1 MKQKQ
6 KSCKTLQ
13 MNLVLVVS
21 FMSLLLTST
30 VNLQARGTENKLF
43 STKILPPSNVS
54 GKVVDTRNSPIEGAT
69 VLVKGSKSGVVTDAQ
84 GNFTLKDVADNAS
97 LSISAVGY
105 LSKDVPVR
113 KSGSLTVI
121 LVEQVS
127 SLTDVVVVGYGTQS
141 KKDLTGAVVQIKA
154 TQLEN
159 ENPRS
164 VGDMLRGNA
173 PGLDV
178 GFDASTK
185 GSNASLQVRGKGT
198 LTASSSPL
206 IVLDGVIYPGGL
218 EDINPNDIAT
228 IDVLKDASSAAVFG
242 ARSANGVVLITTKR
256 GKGGKPVI
264 TFNDNVGFNK
274 LAAKPHLLTG
284 DEMLDFRAEAIWS
297 QVGYD
302 STSKTGVKYKYK
314 DPRKLTAGEISQ
326 ADWLALTGSTLSPVL
341 EWLNRL
347 KLKPIEVTNYQ
358 ANKMLDWENLIYNNN
373 ALQHDHTV
381 SISQRR
387 EDYNYYFSL
396 GYLTNEGLTKGDVY
410 KTFRTRLNLESTAT
424 KFLTIGVNFQYAN
437 RDESSV
443 PLSMSDVTRTTPWGS
458 IYADDGVTL
467 RVSPNDDP
475 GNNTNPFMEQ
485 FYTDRMYRYNN
496 LFGTVYV
503 KGKLPWGFSYQANFS
518 PRFDFLTEF
527 NHQAATNPT
536 IAAKKGIVDRRNQTT
551 YSWQSDNILR
561 WNQKYKKH
569 SVEAT
574 FLFNAEK
581 FQFWNT
587 KLHAENFAPN
597 DNLSYHSVQSGTAGV
612 TVSSDD
618 QVSTG
623 DALMGRI
630 NYNYDQRYFFTA
642 TTRRDGYSAFGQQN
656 PRATFPSVAL
666 AWAINEEKFMKSTQ
680 SWLDYLK
687 IRGSYGENGNREIGR
702 YAALSNLSSS
712 SYVYVTSGGVTY
724 NGSTVQAS
732 NLSNPNLKWERNSSI
747 NYGFDYSILKGKISG
762 SVDMYDRITKDLL
775 VNRSLPSV
783 VGFSSILVNLGE
795 VENKGTEITVNTVN
809 VENKNFTWKTSFG
822 IWWNKNTINHLYGA
836 TPDYDA
842 TGKLIGNTEKDDLT
856 NQWFIGHAISA
867 VYNYNIVG
875 VWQISEAAT
884 AAKYGYKPGDFK
896 LEDTDK
902 DGKYTI
908 ADKQFLGET
917 TPKYSFNF
925 RNDFRVFKN
934 FDFSFTLNAKI
945 GQLSSFSEATNSQL
959 NGGNVFYDRSNF
971 YKIPYW
977 TPTNPINDYAGIGS
991 NVGGPVSWNVYR
1003 KSSFVRLNNM
1013 SLAYNLPQEIARKH
1027 KLEAVKFYMNVV
1039 NARVFTDWIYFDPEN
1054 KNGTSG
1060 GAPTPYTVNFGLNLT
1075 L

>member
-1 MKQKQ
+1 MLVSATKLLANDSKP
-6 KSCKTLQ
+6 TLYTT
-13 MNLVLVVS
+13 NFLPA
-21 FMSLLLTST
+21 ST
-30 VNLQARGTENKLF
+30 IT
-43 STKILPPSNVS
+43 
-54 GKVVDTRNSPIEGAT
+54 GKVVDTRNAPIEGAT
-69 VLVKGSKSGVVTDAQ
+69 VAVKGSKSAVISDAQ
-84 GNFTLKDVADNAS
+84 GNFTLKEVADNAT
-97 LSISAVGY
+97 LSVTAVGY
-105 LSKDVPVR
+105 LTKEVAIKKGGPLNII
-113 KSGSLTVI
+113 LT
-121 LVEQVS
+121 EQVS

-141 KKDLTGAVVQIKA
+141 KKDLTGAVAQIKA

-185 GSNASLQVRGKGT
+185 GSNASLQIRGKGT

-228 IDVLKDASSAAVFG
+228 IDILKDASSAAVFG
-242 ARSANGVVLITTKR
+242 ARSANGVVLITTKK

-264 TFNDNVGFNK
+264 TFNDNIGFNK
-274 LAAKPHLLTG
+274 LENKPHLLDG
-284 DEMLDFRAEAIWS
+284 NEMLDFRAEAIWS
-297 QVGYD
+297 MMGYD
-302 STSKTGVKYKYK
+302 STSLPGIRYKYT
-314 DPRKLTAGEISQ
+314 DPRKLPASITQAAWLGLTNSTA
-326 ADWLALTGSTLSPVL
+326 DPVV
-341 EWLNRL
+341 EWLTRL
-347 KLKPIEVTNYQ
+347 RLKPIEITNYQ
-358 ANKMLDWENLIYNNN
+358 AGKMLDWENLIYNNN
-373 ALQHDHTV
+373 AMQHDHTI
-381 SISQRR
+381 SISQRK

-410 KTFRTRLNLESTAT
+410 KTFRTRLNLESTVA
-424 KFLTIGVNFQYAN
+424 KFLTMGVNFQFSN
-437 RDESSV
+437 RDESAV
-443 PLSMSDVTRTTPWGS
+443 PLSMSDVVRTTPWGS

-475 GNNTNPFMEQ
+475 GNNTNPFMDQ
-485 FYTDRMYRYNN
+485 FYTDRRYQYNN
-496 LFGTVYV
+496 LFGSVYL
-503 KGKLPWGFSYQANFS
+503 KGKLPWGFSYQANFT
-518 PRFDFLTEF
+518 PRYDFLIEF
-527 NHQAATNPT
+527 NHQSALNPI
-536 IAAKKGIVDRRNQTT
+536 IAAKKGIVDRRDQTI

-561 WNQKYKKH
+561 WNKTYKKH

-581 FQFWNT
+581 YQSWNN

-597 DNLSYHSVQSGTAGV
+597 DNLSYHAVQSGTAGV

-630 NYNYDQRYFFTA
+630 NYNYDQKYFFTA

-680 SWLDYLK
+680 NWLDYLK
-687 IRGSYGENGNREIGR
+687 LRVSYGENGNREIGR

-724 NGSTVQAS
+724 NGSTIQAS
-732 NLSNPNLKWERNSSI
+732 NLSNPDLKWERNSSF
-747 NYGFDYSILKGKISG
+747 NYGFDYSILRGKVSG
-762 SVDMYDRITKDLL
+762 SVDFYDRITKDLL

-795 VENKGTEITVNTVN
+795 VENKGTEITINTVN
-809 VENKNFTWKTSFG
+809 IEKKNFTWKSTLG
-822 IWWNKNTINHLYGA
+822 IWWNKNTINHLYGP

-842 TGKLIGNTEKDDLT
+842 NGKLIGSSEKDDLT
-856 NQWFIGHAISA
+856 NQWFIGHSISS
-867 VYNYNIVG
+867 VYNYKVIG
-875 VWQISEAAT
+875 VWQIAEAAT

-896 LEDTDK
+896 LEDFNN
-902 DGKYTI
+902 DGSYTI

-917 TPKYSFNF
+917 TPKYSFNL

-934 FDFSFTLNAKI
+934 FDISFTLYAKI

-971 YKIPYW
+971 YRIPYW
-977 TPTNPINDYAGIGS
+977 TPSNPINEYAGIAS
-991 NVGGPVSWNVYR
+991 NVGGPVSWTVYR
-1003 KSSFVRLNNM
+1003 PSSFVRLSNM

-1039 NARVFTDWIYFDPEN
+1039 NAHVFTNWIYFDPEN

-1060 GAPTPYTVNFGLNLT
+1060 GAPTPYTINFGLNLT

>member
-6 KSCKTLQ
+6 KPCKMPPLRAA
-13 MNLVLVVS
+13 LVVS
-21 FMSLLLTST
+21 FLSLLLTST
-30 VNLQARGTENKLF
+30 VNLQARNNASELF
-43 STKILPPSNVS
+43 STKNLPPSNVT
-54 GKVVDTRNSPIEGAT
+54 GKVVDTRNSPIEGASV
-69 VLVKGSKSGVVTDAQ
+69 VLKGTKNGVNTDAQ
-84 GNFTLKDVADNAS
+84 GNFSLKDVPDNGT
-97 LSISAVGY
+97 IVVSAVGY
-105 LSKDVPVR
+105 LSKEVAV
-113 KSGSLTVI
+113 KKGAALNVTLT
-121 LVEQVS
+121 EQVS

-141 KKDLTGAVVQIKA
+141 KKDLTGAVTQIKA

-173 PGLDV
+173 PGMDV

-185 GSNASLQVRGKGT
+185 GSNASLQIRGKGT

-206 IVLDGVIYPGGL
+206 IVLDGVIYPGGI

-264 TFNDNVGFNK
+264 SFNDNIGFNK
-274 LAAKPHLLTG
+274 LESKPHLLDG
-284 DEMLDFRAEAIWS
+284 NEMLDFRGEAIWS
-297 QVGYD
+297 MMGYD
-302 STSKTGVKYKYK
+302 STSKVGIKYKYL
-314 DPRKLTAGEISQ
+314 DPRKLPSSISQ
-326 ADWLALTGSTLSPVL
+326 ADWMALTTATGDAVV
-341 EWLNRL
+341 EWLTRL
-347 KLKPIEVTNYQ
+347 RLKPIEIANYQ
-358 ANKMLDWENLIYNNN
+358 AGKLLDWEKLIYNDN

-381 SISQRR
+381 SIAQRKD
-387 EDYNYYFSL
+387 DYNYYFSL

-410 KTFRTRLNLESTAT
+410 KTFRTRFNLEATAA
-424 KFLTIGVNFQYAN
+424 KYLTVGLNFQFAN

-467 RVSPNDDP
+467 RTSPNDDP
-475 GNNTNPFMEQ
+475 GNNTNPFMDQ
-485 FYTDRMYRYNN
+485 YYTDRKYQYNN
-496 LFGTVYV
+496 MFGSVYV

-518 PRFDFLTEF
+518 PRYDFLMEF
-527 NHQAATNPT
+527 NHQSALNPT
-536 IAAKKGIVDRRNQTT
+536 IAAKKGIVDRRDQTT
-551 YSWQSDNILR
+551 YSWQSDNIVR
-561 WNQKYKKH
+561 WNQKFDKH
-569 SVEAT
+569 TIEAT

-581 FQFWNT
+581 FQSWNS
-587 KLHAENFAPN
+587 KLHSENFAPN
-597 DNLSYHSVQSGTAGV
+597 DNLSYHSAQSGTAGV
-612 TVSSDD
+612 VVSSDD

-623 DALMGRI
+623 DALMGRV
-630 NYNYDQRYFFTA
+630 NYNYDQRYFLTV

-656 PRATFPSVAL
+656 PRATFPSAAL

-680 SWLDYLK
+680 KWLDYLK
-687 IRGSYGENGNREIGR
+687 LRVSYGENGNREIGR

-712 SYVYVTSGGVTY
+712 SYVYVTSGGVVY

-732 NLSNPNLKWERNSSI
+732 NLSNPSLKWERNSSI

-762 SVDMYDRITKDLL
+762 SVDMYDRVTKDLL

-783 VGFSSILVNLGE
+783 VGFNSILVNLGE

-809 VENKNFTWKTSFG
+809 IEKKNFTWKSTLG
-822 IWWNKNTINHLYGA
+822 VWWNQNTINHLYGA

-842 TGKLIGNTEKDDLT
+842 TGKQIGTSEKDDLT
-856 NQWFIGHAISA
+856 NQWFIGHSISA
-867 VYNYNIVG
+867 VYNYKVIG
-875 VWQISEAAT
+875 VWQVADAAT
-884 AAKYGYKPGDFK
+884 AAKYGYKPGDFR
-896 LEDTDK
+896 LEDTNN
-902 DGKYTI
+902 DGVYTI

-917 TPKYSFNF
+917 TPKFSWNL

-934 FDFSFTLNAKI
+934 FDISFTLYSKV

-977 TPTNPINDYAGIGS
+977 TPSNPINEYAGIAS

-1003 KSSFVRLNNM
+1003 KSSFVRLSNM
-1013 SLAYNLPQEIARKH
+1013 SVAYNLPQAIARKH

-1039 NARVFTDWIYFDPEN
+1039 NAHVFTNWIYFDPEN

-1060 GAPTPYTVNFGLNLT
+1060 GAPTPYTINFGLNLT